1 MFFVPLV
8 GGLLD
13 IFVGKFRF
21 QRLLLHKSFEIEYFD
36 LSSDRW
42 RCYLS
47 KEMQTYDGLLNF
59 FNELSIK
66 DIKKMIDEDC
76 QILEKKN
83 IRENAI
89 SDLRLRYIALHE
101 ANKV

>member
-1 MFFVPLV
+1 
-8 GGLLD
+8 
-13 IFVGKFRF
+13 
-21 QRLLLHKSFEIEYFD
+21 
-36 LSSDRW
+36 
-42 RCYLS
+42 
-47 KEMQTYDGLLNF
+47 MQTYDGLLNF

-76 QILEKKN
+76 QILEQKN